1 MAGTDLAQLLLKHGV
16 TVLLL
21 LCVLRLLVG
30 ASAARRVFAARCG
43 LVALLLMPLFWLSL
57 PPVSLRA
64 PLAVSALFDPP
75 LAIPAG
81 VTTADVPMS

>member
-21 LCVLRLLVG
+21 LCLLRLLAH

-57 PPVSLRA
+57 PPMPRRQSTPPPGA
-64 PLAVSALFDPP
+64 PRWQ
-75 LAIPAG
+75 G
-81 VTTADVPMS
+81 CTARWGCAAK

>member
-21 LCVLRLLVG
+21 LCVLRLLAR
-30 ASAARRVFAARCG
+30 ASAARRVFATRCG

-57 PPVSLRA
+57 PPPCRCARRS
-64 PLAVSALFDPP
+64 PSPP
-75 LAIPAG
+75 CSIRHW
-81 VTTADVPMS
+81 